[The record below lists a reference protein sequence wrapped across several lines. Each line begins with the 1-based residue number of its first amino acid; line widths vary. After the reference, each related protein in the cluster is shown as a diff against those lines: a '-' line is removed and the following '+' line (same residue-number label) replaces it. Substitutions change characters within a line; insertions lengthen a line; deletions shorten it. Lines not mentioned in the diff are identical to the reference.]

1 MMNKKT
7 ILRSRKERGQSLVEF
22 ALVLPFLLMLFL
34 GIAELGSALYDYLT
48 FTAANREGA
57 RLASRGRFD
66 DTAIME
72 RIVSSGD
79 GNVELE
85 TTGPDAN
92 LGIIITH
99 FYGNESGVID
109 PFQTTRA
116 FSGTVYVDGTPVPLT
131 SANVNTYS
139 RVDPSFVMEHDLYQA
154 KVNAY
159 RMASGYEV
167 TGVQIIIVETFFAHH
182 LLMPKAVGWLGL
194 QDPVT
199 FYLASTVRVSLD
211 RQR

>member
-1 MMNKKT
+1 MNEF
-7 ILRSRKERGQSLVEF
+7 LVQRRKEKGQSLVEF

-66 DTAIME
+66 DEAVME

-79 GNVELE
+79 GNVELH

-92 LGIIITH
+92 FGIIITH
-99 FYGNESGVID
+99 FYANESGLIN
-109 PFQTTRA
+109 PAETTRS
-116 FSGTVYVDGTPVPLT
+116 FTGTVYVDGSAVALT
-131 SANVNTYS
+131 SANVNDYS
-139 RVDPSFVMEHDLYQA
+139 RIDPNFIADHDLYQA

-159 RMASGYEV
+159 RTANDYEV
-167 TGVQIIIVETFFAHH
+167 SSVQIVVVETYFAHH
-182 LLMPKAVGWLGL
+182 LLVPKMAGLLGL
-194 QDPVT
+194 QDPIS
-199 FYLASTVRVSLD
+199 FYLSSTVRVSLD
-211 RQR
+211 RQQ

>member
-1 MMNKKT
+1 MNEKT
-7 ILRSRKERGQSLVEF
+7 ILGSRRERGQSLVEF
-22 ALVLPFLLMLFL
+22 ALVLPFLIMLFL

-66 DTAIME
+66 DNAVME

-85 TTGPDAN
+85 TMGPDAN
-92 LGIIITH
+92 FGIIITH
-99 FYGNESGVID
+99 FYSNESGVID
-109 PFQTTRA
+109 PLLTTRA
-116 FSGTVYVDGTPVPLT
+116 FSGTVYVDGTPVALT
-131 SANVNTYS
+131 SANVNAYS
-139 RVDPSFVMEHDLYQA
+139 RIDPAFVIDHDAYQV

-159 RMASGYEV
+159 RAANDYEV
-167 TGVQIIIVETFFAHH
+167 TSVQVIVVETFFAHH
-182 LLMPKAVGWLGL
+182 LLMPKVAGWLGL
-194 QDPVT
+194 HDPVN

-211 RQR
+211 RQH